1 MKVMF
6 KDSDFPEQQIHLVE
20 LIKTNQFILC
30 REIITVCSDIHT

>member
-6 KDSDFPEQQIHLVE
+6 KDSGFPEQQIHVVV
-20 LIKTNQFILC
+20 LIKTNQFMLC

>member
-20 LIKTNQFILC
+20 LIKINQFILC